1 MSKKVITIAREFG
14 SGGRVIAQK
23 LSEHLG
29 IAFYDKNL
37 ISIAAKRRGLPE
49 EKLESVD
56 ERRENPWR
64 YTFDENMAME
74 RQFHYEP
81 LNDILFYE
89 QSEII
94 REAAKKEDCV
104 IVGRCAN
111 YILREHPQC
120 RSVFI
125 YAPLEARIRTIRA
138 RTGLD
143 ARGAE
148 QLIKRVDKQ
157 RKYYYE
163 NYTEQKWGRKEGF
176 DLGIDSSRFTDEQI
190 LEILSALYRTIE

>member
-1 MSKKVITIAREFG
+1 MSKKVIAVAREFG

-23 LSEHLG
+23 LAEHLG

-37 ISIAAKRRGLPE
+37 ISIAAQRRNLPE

-56 ERRENPWR
+56 EKRENPWR
-64 YTFDENMAME
+64 YAFDENMAME

-81 LNDILFYE
+81 LNDILFHA

-94 REAAKKEDCV
+94 QEAAEKEDCV

-111 YILREHPQC
+111 HILREYPGC

-125 YAPLEARIRTIRA
+125 YAPLEERIRTIRA

-143 ARGAE
+143 AKGAE

-163 NYTEQKWGRKEGF
+163 NYTDQKWGRNEGF
-176 DLGIDSSRFTDEQI
+176 DLGIDSSRFTDEQMLKI
-190 LEILSALYRTIE
+190 LVSLYRTI